1 MSRTLALLEAGW
13 DAVRR
18 MAERGQ
24 RNGALQRLTQLLAR
38 PDVPAARAAEWRRF
52 AGTLGLAV
60 GKYGAARKHLK
71 AALRLEG
78 TDGTTWHLLGR
89 AWEEDPDGCDRRAA
103 ACYKKATVF
112 GSEPLYRVSLGRAAA
127 RCGKVSFG
135 TREMLAAVE
144 AAPSDLAVVRVA
156 VCGLL
161 EVGKTAEA
169 RRVVVACRFVTPA
182 DTELAALFERVKF
195 ETARLDQR
203 AQAKRTREN
212 ARYAQDAQFAT
223 EGDRVTL
230 PFLRVADGTDSSPA
244 GRSMAGGT
252 VRRDAASFPRP
263 HLARLALRKA
273 DR

>member
-24 RNGALQRLTQLLAR
+24 RNGALQWLTQLLAR
-38 PDVPAARAAEWRRF
+38 PDVPAARAAEWHRF
-52 AGTLGLAV
+52 AGTLALDLGKFGL
-60 GKYGAARKHLK
+60 ARKHLK
-71 AALRLEG
+71 AVLRLEG
-78 TDGTTWHLLGR
+78 TDAVAWHQLAR

-103 ACYKKATVF
+103 GCYKKATVF
-112 GSEPLYRVSLGRAAA
+112 GSQPLYRVSLGRAAA
-127 RCGKVSFG
+127 RCGKVAFG
-135 TREMLAAVE
+135 AREMLAAVE

-169 RRVVVACRFVTPA
+169 RRVVVACRFVTPTN
-182 DTELAALFERVKF
+182 TELASLFERVKF
-195 ETARLDQR
+195 ETARRDQR
-203 AQAKRTREN
+203 ARARN

-230 PFLRVADGTDSSPA
+230 PFLRVADGTDSSPT
-244 GRSMAGGT
+244 GKGVAGGDT
-252 VRRDAASFPRP
+252 MRHDAASFPRP
-263 HLARLALRKA
+263 HLTRLALRKA

>member
-18 MAERGQ
+18 MAGRGQ

-38 PDVPAARAAEWRRF
+38 PDVPVARAAEWHRF
-52 AGTLGLAV
+52 AGALALGV
-60 GKYGAARKHLK
+60 GRFGLARKHLK

-78 TDGTTWHLLGR
+78 TDAGTWHLLAR

-103 ACYKKATVF
+103 GCFKKATVF
-112 GSEPLYRVSLGRAAA
+112 GAEPLYRVNLGRAAA
-127 RCGKVSFG
+127 RCGKVAFG
-135 TREMLAAVE
+135 AREMLAAVE
-144 AAPSDLAVVRVA
+144 AAPKDLAVVRVA
-156 VCGLL
+156 VHGLL

-182 DTELAALFERVKF
+182 DAELASLFERVKF
-195 ETARLDQR
+195 ETARRDQR
-203 AQAKRTREN
+203 ARART

-230 PFLRVADGTDSSPA
+230 PFLRVADGTDPSPA
-244 GRSMAGGT
+244 GRGAAGGT
-252 VRRDAASFPRP
+252 VRHDAASFPRP
-263 HLARLALRKA
+263 HLTRLALRKA